1 MNVTKNIWPI
11 LSVVI
16 GVLGVGVAIFVGW
29 YSNRE
34 KPTIVQ
40 IQKVCDVEL
49 TRPLPFDGLTS
60 SYMYKDSI
68 PVEHL
73 WQSTF
78 MITNTGETTIL
89 GEGFATKSIKG
100 DALNLSIKNCNSLLA
115 MNIDDS
121 VSDFSIHNSQLK
133 FSQWQPQENI
143 KVTILS
149 DGPTAP
155 QLTIN
160 EKDICNAEVVYIA
173 DSIQIAV
180 KSRLMDRL
188 PRSLERA
195 LWWVTIVVWSVMF
208 VYMIYAFRKSVKDAK
223 TAIEKGSAIFVWIVA
238 LGLLFAPLLWM
249 F

>member
-1 MNVTKNIWPI
+1 MNITKNIWSI
-11 LSVVI
+11 LPVVI
-16 GVLGVGVAIFVGW
+16 SVLSIGVAIFFGL

-40 IQKVCDVEL
+40 IQKICDVEL

-78 MITNTGETTIL
+78 MVTNTGETTIF

-100 DALNLSIKNCNSLLA
+100 DALRLSIKNCNSLLA
-115 MNIDDS
+115 MDIEDS
-121 VSDFSIHNSQLK
+121 LGDFSIHNSQLK
-133 FSQWQPQENI
+133 FSQWQPRENI

-173 DSIQIAV
+173 DSIQIAT
-180 KSRLMDRL
+180 KSRLMDRF
-188 PRSLERA
+188 PHSLERA
-195 LWWVTIVVWSVMF
+195 LWWMIIVFWCVLF
-208 VYMIYAFRKSVKDAK
+208 VVLIYVFGQMVKDAK
-223 TAIEKGSAIFVWIVA
+223 NAIERGSVIFVWIVT